1 MLKRFSFL
9 LSLVAAVS
17 SLRVPAFAANET
29 LGWDDI
35 PTLFWEDGMKDYP
48 DDPEP
53 EQPAIPEDPEI
64 PDAPK
69 EPETP
74 GVPGQDPGEGT
85 PVQPNSPED
94 GPGEYFELPDEV
106 AGGEGLLPDT
116 EESQFETLEQE
127 ADFTLSAM
135 VRKDYQQPT
144 LYVKQGYDAI
154 SAFVTSDT
162 SDTTYDGKIYFII
175 SGNGQ
180 WLMYNYKPETA
191 ALYFEQTEDYKGM
204 RVPSKKAD
212 SRQDN
217 TNTPAI
223 DESKV
228 PLIKH
233 TAFNGMYC
241 NWRSF
246 DEIPF
251 TKGPDGKL
259 LYATYEVEENDG
271 GGNPGQNPGN
281 GGGQQ
286 NPGGSEDGSE
296 TAPGP
301 DSFTNSKW
309 YRYTVSLNSGNTYR
323 FFVTRQVSY
332 NGKCHVLD
340 ATKAGKNRSNDIKIW
355 IYSRSSD
362 KDEWQLIDKS
372 CYKVKFRNNKNCN
385 YYANGNTRPYFWPIF
400 KFKNKALKG
409 DAKALRKK
417 GFGFDI
423 APVNLGLGGSLS
435 YKGIDK
441 KGGLKKA
448 VFTTSGNVVIKM
460 NPYKEKNLS
469 GDYRI
474 VSEGGKKVLVG
485 INNFAGKLV
494 IESAAPNNG
503 GGNYFY

>member
-17 SLRVPAFAANET
+17 SLRVPAFAANGA

-53 EQPAIPEDPEI
+53 EQPAIPEDPET
-64 PDAPK
+64 PVVPED
-69 EPETP
+69 PETP

-106 AGGEGLLPDT
+106 AGGEGEVLSLDA
-116 EESQFETLEQE
+116 EEQE
-127 ADFTLSAM
+127 GNFLTSSM
-135 VRKDYQQPT
+135 VRKDYQQPE
-144 LYVKQGYDAI
+144 LRVKSGYDAI

-191 ALYFEQTEDYKGM
+191 ALYFERTEDYKGM

-241 NWRSF
+241 NWRAF

-251 TKGPDGKL
+251 TKGADGKL

-271 GGNPGQNPGN
+271 GDPAKKPGN
-281 GGGQQ
+281 GEQ
-286 NPGGSEDGSE
+286 NPGGTEEGD
-296 TAPGP
+296 APGP
-301 DSFTNSKW
+301 NSTTNSKW

-332 NGKCHVLD
+332 NGKLHVAD
-340 ATKAGKNRSNDIKIW
+340 TMKAGKNRTNDIRVW
-355 IYSRSSD
+355 VYSRASE
-362 KDEWQLIDKS
+362 KDAWQLIDRS
-372 CYKVKFRNNKNCN
+372 CYKVKFRNNRNCN
-385 YYANGNTRPYFWPIF
+385 YYANGTKRPYFWLLF

-409 DAKALRKK
+409 DAKALKKK

-423 APVNLGLGGSLS
+423 APVNLSWGTLS
-435 YKGIDK
+435 YKGVDK
-441 KGGLKKA
+441 KGSLKKA
-448 VFTTSGNVVIKM
+448 TFTTSGNVVIKM

-469 GDYRI
+469 GDYRMTN
-474 VSEGGKKVLVG
+474 EDGKRVLIG
-485 INNFAGKLV
+485 INNFSGNLV
-494 IESAAPNNG
+494 IDSAAPNNG
-503 GGNYFY
+503 GGGYFY